1 ADDFGSP
8 ELHNK
13 LDSMNFHK
21 IAINDPAVKYD
32 EDYRIYQ
39 EGTQNDYWAKNPDGT
54 TFFGEVWPG
63 KSAFPDF
70 SKPAVRDWWATNS
83 NVLFEKGID

>member
-1 ADDFGSP
+1 
-8 ELHNK
+8 
-13 LDSMNFHK
+13 
-21 IAINDPAVKYD
+21 
-32 EDYRIYQ
+32 
-39 EGTQNDYWAKNPDGT
+39 NDYWAKNPDGT

-83 NVLFEKGID
+83 NVLFEKGIDGIWNDMNEPAVFDGPYHTMPLDIQFGEGENTMLHEEY